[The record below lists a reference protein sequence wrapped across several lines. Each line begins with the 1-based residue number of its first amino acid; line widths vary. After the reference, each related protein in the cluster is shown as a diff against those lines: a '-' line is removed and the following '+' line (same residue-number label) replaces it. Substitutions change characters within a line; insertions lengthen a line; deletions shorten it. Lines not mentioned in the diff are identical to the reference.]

1 MARTILVVDDEPGIV
16 KIARDYLE
24 RAGFQVISA
33 GDGPTA
39 LRLARQ
45 ERPALIVLDLML
57 PGMDGL
63 DITRILRQDMLTAHI
78 PIIML
83 TARVEETDRLIGL
96 ELGAD
101 DYITKP
107 FSPREL
113 VARVRAVL
121 RRSEG
126 ALHPTRIINAGDL
139 IIDLERRTVRRGQET
154 IDLTATEFDLLAI
167 LASAPGRPFTRAQ
180 LLDQLY
186 NTSYTGFD
194 RTIDA
199 HIKNLRRKIE
209 PDPDGSPR
217 FILTVYG
224 VGYKFA
230 DLER

>member
-209 PDPDGSPR
+209 PDPDGPPR